1 MKRLLLFAMMCVSI
15 SFVSAQK
22 KFDKVSKVTSSEIRW
37 WGYKV
42 VKTEASSH
50 SGTVKLKSGK
60 FNFDKTVL
68 VDGEFIIDMRSIMAG
83 DVSDEDQIKL
93 TNDLKSTNFFE
104 VKKFPI
110 AKFHLTKIIPLA
122 NSEYNS
128 TVYGDVTIKGV
139 RKTITF
145 PANVYVTQFTVV
157 VESAKF
163 SLNRRDFKVFYQ
175 SSLKDYFIKNEM
187 DIQFRVST
195 EKLDND
201 NRVPVKKK
209 K

>member
-1 MKRLLLFAMMCVSI
+1 MKRLLLFAMVCAGI

-22 KFDKVSKVTSSEIRW
+22 KFDKVAKVTSSEIRW

-42 VKTEASSH
+42 VKTEAFSH

-60 FNFDKTVL
+60 FNFDHTVL
-68 VDGEFIIDMRSIMAG
+68 VDGEFVIDMRSMMAG

-93 TNDLKSTNFFE
+93 TDDLKSTNFFE

-128 TVYGDVTIKGV
+128 TVYGDLTLKGV
-139 RKTITF
+139 RKTISF
-145 PANVYVTQFTVV
+145 PANVYVTQFTTSI
-157 VESAKF
+157 ESAKF

-187 DIQFRVST
+187 DIQFKVTT
-195 EKLDND
+195 EMLDNE
-201 NRVPVKKK
+201 NRLPAKKK